1 MSNRRF
7 NIAENTPLE
16 LKIREC
22 MKELELMGADI
33 RLTNAVVYLDN
44 ARVQIADF
52 IDEIEPKVIDRRI
65 EYTNT

>member
-1 MSNRRF
+1 
-7 NIAENTPLE
+7 
-16 LKIREC
+16 
-22 MKELELMGADI
+22 MKEVELMGADI

-52 IDEIEPKVIDRRI
+52 IDGIEPKVIDRRI